1 MTYLPTFDPRE
12 IATKA
17 DLRDFKNDVDGQ
29 FAVIDRRFD
38 DLGKRID
45 RVLLT
50 FAAGLFVIVA
60 AVIGLIGVVLA
71 AI

>member
-1 MTYLPTFDPRE
+1 MGTGLE
-12 IATKA
+12 A
-17 DLRDFKNDVDGQ
+17 
-29 FAVIDRRFD
+29 
-38 DLGKRID
+38 LGKRID

-50 FAAGLFVIVA
+50 LTAGLFVIVA